1 MEIIIQ
7 KFWGDWYCFDNIDQS
22 NNFIKV
28 GSLRFATDRKA
39 INQAKKLSNNKKA
52 KFIIKEVKQ

>member
-7 KFWGDWYCFDNIDQS
+7 KFWGDWYSFDNIDQS